1 MTVPRRT
8 RIVLAGA
15 QGFGTVHLEN
25 LRRLG
30 ERVELVA
37 VADPTPVPPE
47 NLPAGTQAFASLAD
61 ALDAVDDVHVVIV
74 ATPLHTHAALAGLVV
89 SRGIDLYLEKPP
101 VLSSADLAVLADAAS
116 ASGARVQVGFQ
127 SLGSLAIP
135 ALIADDFGLGP
146 IQAIGA
152 VGLWCR
158 DRAYWSRS
166 RWAGHRILDGFP
178 VLDGV
183 VANPLAH
190 ATATALA
197 VAQSTAASDVSQVT
211 ADLYRANAIQ
221 GDDTSVIRLSTG
233 RGVRVTSALTLCAE
247 EDEDP
252 YVLIRGTRGSAKF
265 FYTEDVVETAD
276 RRVEFGRIDLVEN
289 LLDHRDH
296 GTPLLAPLHETG
308 AFVRVMDAVADTEP
322 VAIDAAHV
330 SWNDSGPSPRIV
342 LAGVRDAVE
351 RAVDAE
357 ATFAELHLPWAAKT
371 EPAVL
376 ADLAASDDAPH
387 PVAVL
392 VDGTDVTRS
401 SSPRPYLHPVR
412 TPGGVVVSD
421 THPADHDWHLGISV
435 TLQDVSGV
443 NFWGGR
449 TYTPGRD
456 YVWRDDHG
464 RIVATRVE
472 GAASALEAEFAW
484 IGRDG
489 AHMLTEC
496 RRMTVAEAG
505 PGATTIDLSFEL
517 ASRAATLHLGG
528 PGSNGRVGGGY
539 GGLSWRLP
547 SATEVDVRTAS
558 ARGEDAV
565 HGTVAPWLA
574 WSAEFEGGSATV
586 AMAPLDDDSAAD
598 PWFVRVAGYPGIG
611 AALAWDRAVTLTPG
625 IPVSRSYRLL
635 VADGR
640 LSDDEVVAALRLG

>member
-30 ERVELVA
+30 DRVELVA

-61 ALDAVDDVHVVIV
+61 ALDAVDDIHVVIV

-101 VLSSADLAVLADAAS
+101 VLSSADFTVLADAAA

-135 ALIADDFGLGP
+135 ALIADEFGLGP

-166 RWAGHRILDGFP
+166 RWAGHRVLDGFP

-197 VAQSTAASDVSQVT
+197 VAQSTAATDVTQIT
-211 ADLYRANAIQ
+211 ADLYRANAIE

-233 RGVRVTSALTLCAE
+233 RGIHVTSALTLCAVQ
-247 EDEDP
+247 DEDP
-252 YVLIRGTRGSAKF
+252 YVLIRGTRGSATF
-265 FYTEDVVETAD
+265 FYTEDVVETD
-276 RRVEFGRIDLVEN
+276 GRRVEFGRVDLVEN

-296 GTPLLAPLHETG
+296 GTPMLAPLHETG

-322 VAIDAAHV
+322 VAIDAAFV
-330 SWNDSGPSPRIV
+330 TWNEEGRSPRVVIT
-342 LAGVRDAVE
+342 GVQDAVE

-371 EPAVL
+371 EAAVL
-376 ADLAASDDAPH
+376 ADLAAPGEPQH
-387 PVAVL
+387 PIAVL
-392 VDGTDVTRS
+392 VDGADVTRS
-401 SSPRPYLHPVR
+401 SSPRPYLHPVS

-435 TLQDVSGV
+435 SLQDVSGV

-489 AHMLTEC
+489 AQMLTEQ

-505 PGATTIDLSFEL
+505 PGAATIDLTFTL
-517 ASRAATLHLGG
+517 ATRAGTLHLGG

-539 GGLSWRLP
+539 GGLAWRLP
-547 SATEVDVRTAS
+547 AATDVDVRTAS
-558 ARGEDAV
+558 AQGEDAV

-574 WSAEFEGGSATV
+574 WSAEFPTGTATV
-586 AMAPLDDDSAAD
+586 AMAPLDEDSAAD

-611 AALAWDRAVTLTPG
+611 AALAWDRAVELAPG
-625 IPVSRSYRLL
+625 IPVTRSYRLL
-635 VADGR
+635 VAEGR
-640 LSDDEVVAALRLG
+640 LSDAEVVTALRLG

>member
-30 ERVELVA
+30 DRVELVA
-37 VADPTPVPPE
+37 VADPAPVPPE

-61 ALDAVDDVHVVIV
+61 ALDAVDDIDVVIV

-101 VLSSADLAVLADAAS
+101 VLSSADFAVLADAAA

-135 ALIADDFGLGP
+135 ALIADEFGLGP

-158 DRAYWSRS
+158 DLAYWSRS
-166 RWAGHRILDGFP
+166 RWAGHRTLDGFP

-197 VAQSTAASDVSQVT
+197 VAQSTSASDVTQVT
-211 ADLYRANAIQ
+211 ADLYRANAIE

-233 RGVRVTSALTLCAE
+233 RGIRVTSALTLCAE
-247 EDEDP
+247 QEEDP
-252 YVLIRGTRGSAKF
+252 YVLIRGTRGSARF
-265 FYTEDVVETAD
+265 FYTEDVVETED

-330 SWNDSGPSPRIV
+330 TWNEEGRSPRAVITDV
-342 LAGVRDAVE
+342 KDAVE
-351 RAVDAE
+351 RAVDVE

-371 EPAVL
+371 EAAVL
-376 ADLAASDDAPH
+376 ADLAAPGEPRHS
-387 PVAVL
+387 VAVL
-392 VDGTDVTRS
+392 VDGADVTRS
-401 SSPRPYLHPVR
+401 SSPRPYLHPVS
-412 TPGGVVVSD
+412 TPGGIVVSD

-489 AHMLTEC
+489 AQMLTEQ

-505 PGATTIDLSFEL
+505 PGAATIDLTFSL
-517 ASRAATLHLGG
+517 ATRAGTLHLGG

-539 GGLSWRLP
+539 GGLAWRLP
-547 SATEVDVRTAS
+547 AATDVDVRTAT

-565 HGTVAPWLA
+565 HGTTAPWLA
-574 WSAEFEGGSATV
+574 WSAEFPTGTATV
-586 AMAPLDDDSAAD
+586 AMAPLDEASAAD

-611 AALAWDRAVTLTPG
+611 AALAWDREVTLAPG

-635 VADGR
+635 IADGR
-640 LSDDEVVAALRLG
+640 LSDDEVVAALSVG

>member
-30 ERVELVA
+30 DRVELVA

-61 ALDAVDDVHVVIV
+61 ALDAVDDIDVVIV

-101 VLSSADLAVLADAAS
+101 VLSSADFAVLADAAA

-135 ALIADDFGLGP
+135 ALIADEFGIGP

-158 DRAYWSRS
+158 DLAYWSRS
-166 RWAGHRILDGFP
+166 RWAGHRTLDGFP

-197 VAQSTAASDVSQVT
+197 VAQSTSASDVNQVT
-211 ADLYRANAIQ
+211 ADLYRANAIE

-233 RGVRVTSALTLCAE
+233 RGIRVTSALTLCAE
-247 EDEDP
+247 QEEDP
-252 YVLIRGTRGSAKF
+252 YVLIRGTRGSARF
-265 FYTEDVVETAD
+265 FYTEDVVETED

-330 SWNDSGPSPRIV
+330 TWNEEGRSPRAVITDV
-342 LAGVRDAVE
+342 KDAVE
-351 RAVDAE
+351 RAVDVE

-371 EPAVL
+371 EAAVL
-376 ADLAASDDAPH
+376 ADLAAPGEPRH
-387 PVAVL
+387 PAAVL
-392 VDGTDVTRS
+392 VDGADVTRS
-401 SSPRPYLHPVR
+401 SSPRPYLHPVS
-412 TPGGVVVSD
+412 TPGGIVVSD

-472 GAASALEAEFAW
+472 GAASALEAEFSW

-489 AHMLTEC
+489 AQMLTEQ

-505 PGATTIDLSFEL
+505 PGATTIDLRFSL
-517 ASRAATLHLGG
+517 ATRAGTLHLGG

-539 GGLSWRLP
+539 GGLAWRLP
-547 SATEVDVRTAS
+547 AATDVDVRTAT

-565 HGTVAPWLA
+565 HGTTAPWLA
-574 WSAEFEGGSATV
+574 WSAEFPTGTATV
-586 AMAPLDDDSAAD
+586 AMAPLDEGSAAD

-611 AALAWDRAVTLTPG
+611 AALAWDREVTLAPG
-625 IPVSRSYRLL
+625 VPVSRSYRLL

-640 LSDDEVVAALRLG
+640 LSDDEVVAALRVG

>member
-30 ERVELVA
+30 DRVELVA

-47 NLPAGTQAFASLAD
+47 NLPTGTQAFASLAD
-61 ALDAVDDVHVVIV
+61 ALDAVDDIHVVIV

-101 VLSSADLAVLADAAS
+101 VLSSADFTVLADAAA

-135 ALIADDFGLGP
+135 ALIADEFGLGP

-166 RWAGHRILDGFP
+166 RWAGHRVLDGFP

-197 VAQSTAASDVSQVT
+197 VAQSTAATDVTQIT
-211 ADLYRANAIQ
+211 ADLYRANAIE

-233 RGVRVTSALTLCAE
+233 RGIRVTSALTLCAVQ
-247 EDEDP
+247 DEDP
-252 YVLIRGTRGSAKF
+252 YVLIRGTRGSATF
-265 FYTEDVVETAD
+265 FYTEDVVETD
-276 RRVEFGRIDLVEN
+276 GRRVEFGRVDLVEN

-296 GTPLLAPLHETG
+296 GTPMLAPLHETG

-322 VAIDAAHV
+322 VAIDAAFV
-330 SWNDSGPSPRIV
+330 TWNEEGRSPRVVIT
-342 LAGVRDAVE
+342 GVQDAVE

-371 EPAVL
+371 EAAVL
-376 ADLAASDDAPH
+376 ADLAAPGEPQH
-387 PVAVL
+387 PIAVL
-392 VDGTDVTRS
+392 VDGADVTRS
-401 SSPRPYLHPVR
+401 SSPRPYLHPVS

-435 TLQDVSGV
+435 SLQDVSGV

-489 AHMLTEC
+489 AQMLTEQ

-505 PGATTIDLSFEL
+505 PGAATIDLTFTL
-517 ASRAATLHLGG
+517 ATRAGTLHLGG

-539 GGLSWRLP
+539 GGLAWRLP
-547 SATEVDVRTAS
+547 AATDVDVRTAS
-558 ARGEDAV
+558 AQGEDAV

-574 WSAEFEGGSATV
+574 WSAEFPTGTATV
-586 AMAPLDDDSAAD
+586 AMAPLDQDSAAD

-611 AALAWDRAVTLTPG
+611 AALAWDRAVELAPG
-625 IPVSRSYRLL
+625 IPVTRSYRLL

-640 LSDDEVVAALRLG
+640 LSDAEVVTALRLG

>member
-1 MTVPRRT
+1 M
-8 RIVLAGA
+8 
-15 QGFGTVHLEN
+15 
-25 LRRLG
+25 
-30 ERVELVA
+30 
-37 VADPTPVPPE
+37 
-47 NLPAGTQAFASLAD
+47 
-61 ALDAVDDVHVVIV
+61 IV

-101 VLSSADLAVLADAAS
+101 VLSSSDFAVLAEAAAAS
-116 ASGARVQVGFQ
+116 GSRIQVGFQ

-135 ALIADDFGLGP
+135 VLIADEFGLGP

-158 DRAYWSRS
+158 DQAYWARS
-166 RWAGHRILDGFP
+166 RWAGRRTLDGFP

-197 VAQSTAASDVSQVT
+197 VAQSTSASDVNQVT
-211 ADLYRANAIQ
+211 ADLYRANDIE

-233 RGVRVTSALTLCAE
+233 RGIRVTSALTLCAE
-247 EDEDP
+247 QDEDP

-296 GTPLLAPLHETG
+296 GTPMLAPLRETG

-330 SWNDSGPSPRIV
+330 TWNESGPSPRIV

-376 ADLAASDDAPH
+376 ADLAASDAAPH

-392 VDGTDVTRS
+392 VDGADVTRS

-412 TPGGVVVSD
+412 TPGGVIVSD

-517 ASRAATLHLGG
+517 TTRAGTLHLGG
-528 PGSNGRVGGGY
+528 TIKEPQ
-539 GGLSWRLP
+539 
-547 SATEVDVRTAS
+547 VRN
-558 ARGEDAV
+558 
-565 HGTVAPWLA
+565 
-574 WSAEFEGGSATV
+574 
-586 AMAPLDDDSAAD
+586 
-598 PWFVRVAGYPGIG
+598 
-611 AALAWDRAVTLTPG
+611 
-625 IPVSRSYRLL
+625 
-635 VADGR
+635 
-640 LSDDEVVAALRLG
+640 